1 MLAAA
6 SGKPIQL
13 QEATFG
19 SPLPGGPAYGA
30 VRDGRQVLVQRGAAG
45 AGGNYGS
52 VNFAGQT
59 LDPLT
64 IGKDVMWVPRGGQ
77 PTEIERRYGIGART
91 AEPPSTVEPPA
102 QDPLVLR
109 DDVDARA
116 SEARRMMQ
124 QYASKE
130 YWDTEQG
137 KAMMALGQQ
146 QTAPK
151 DAKLADYY
159 EAQRAAG
166 IGAMDEVLAGL
177 ASVDDRYKEGGD
189 LRKWA
194 QANQGLALREYNKR
208 FPGGA
213 PGMGEGE
220 LAAPAIDAANLTT
233 GEKALM
239 EAQYA
244 LYGDPEAGQPAVPG
258 GYVPDERVIGMNA
271 QGMRTVGE
279 GAYGFDPAYDQIEI
293 AAPPV
298 QPDAARASNLQ
309 PVTETAQQQ
318 KAEELLQTHL
328 RKTRPAMM
336 GY

>member
-1 MLAAA
+1 MAETTGL
-6 SGKPIQL
+6 SGWLNQFNPQVNRYLGGIFKMAP
-13 QEATFG
+13 
-19 SPLPGGPAYGA
+19 GPAYELSGPGLQKA
-30 VRDGRQVLVQRGAAG
+30 RNREKRPTLSDDPRIGNKPLSAAQL
-45 AGGNYGS
+45 NELR
-52 VNFAGQT
+52 AGQNAAILAYENRPT
-59 LDPLT
+59 VAPGQGAPVSYGDP
-64 IGKDVMWVPRGGQ
+64 
-77 PTEIERRYGIGART
+77 A
-91 AEPPSTVEPPA
+91 
-102 QDPLVLR
+102 
-109 DDVDARA
+109 ARA
-116 SEARRMMQ
+116 RESEARRMMQ

-220 LAAPAIDAANLTT
+220 LAAPAIDAASPTT

-244 LYGDPEAGQPAVPG
+244 LYGDPEPGQPAVPG

-318 KAEELLQTHL
+318 KAEELLQTYL
-328 RKTRPAMM
+328 PRTRPAMM